1 MNVLLIG
8 TKVMRHGVNALLFVV
23 LAVAAVACTWVPG
36 VPSADPP
43 AATATPERAAEPAAA
58 SAAAVAAPV
67 DFASQVLP
75 IVRRCEPCHFEG
87 GKMYAEL
94 PFDDPATVRRLGEA
108 LFTRIKGPDEQAL
121 LRAFFAQPAPES

>member
-1 MNVLLIG
+1 
-8 TKVMRHGVNALLFVV
+8 MRHGVNALLFVV

-43 AATATPERAAEPAAA
+43 AATAAVPAATP
-58 SAAAVAAPV
+58 AAQPVAEQV